1 MTFSSLVFIC
11 IFLPIVFILHC
22 AIPHTKVRNALL
34 VVASLL
40 FYAFGEPV
48 YVILMIASAFMNYLS
63 AILID
68 RVNRKLFLIVA
79 VILNIG
85 TLSVFKYAGFAVTTV
100 NNLLGSNLT
109 VPVIALP
116 IGISFFTFQ
125 ALSYVI
131 DVYRG
136 QVDVQKNF
144 GKVLLYISFFPQLIA
159 GPIVKYRDIELEINE
174 RTISVDEIAPGLR
187 RFIVGLAKKVLIANS
202 MAVVADNVF
211 NSSVS
216 DLNIIVAWIGALAY
230 VMQIYFDFSGYSDM
244 AIGLGRMFGFH
255 FRENFNHPYIST
267 NVKEFWRRWHISL
280 SSWFK
285 DYVYIP
291 LGGNRKGKLRTA
303 INKIIVFFLTGLWHG
318 ANWTFVVWGLFHG
331 LFSFIEEYIPSIKKL
346 PKVIGHIYL
355 MVVVTVGFAIFRA
368 DNLSYAGGFIAK
380 MFTGFDFS
388 AEYMSLALRQMTP
401 WFIVIFVAAIICMG
415 TFEKLVKEIYCD
427 EATLADGTAEAI
439 EGIGE
444 GADGTAEAIEGSGEG
459 ADDSKIVVGTSV
471 LRNVL
476 NAALYVVA
484 VMLLIWCILRLS
496 SGSYN
501 PFIYFRF

>member
-11 IFLPIVFILHC
+11 IFLPIVFSLHC
-22 AIPHTKVRNALL
+22 AIPSLKVRNALL

-40 FYAFGEPV
+40 FYAFGEPI
-48 YVILMIASAFMNYLS
+48 YVLLMIASAFMNYLS

-68 RVNRKLFLIVA
+68 RVNGKLFLVLA
-79 VILNIG
+79 VVLNIG
-85 TLSVFKYAGFAVTTV
+85 VLSVFKYAGFAVTSV
-100 NNLLGSNLT
+100 NNLFGAGIP
-109 VPVIALP
+109 VPQIALP

-136 QVDVQKNF
+136 QVDVQKSF

-174 RTISVDEIAPGLR
+174 RRLDVQEIAPGLR

-202 MAVVADNVF
+202 MAVTADNIF
-211 NSSVS
+211 NSDVS
-216 DLNIIVAWIGALAY
+216 DLNIILAWLGALAY

-255 FRENFNHPYIST
+255 FKENFNHPYIST
-267 NVKEFWRRWHISL
+267 NIKEFWRRWHISL

-291 LGGNRKGKLRTA
+291 LGGNQKGKLRTA

-318 ANWTFVVWGLFHG
+318 ANWTFVAWGLFHG
-331 LFSFIEEYIPSIKKL
+331 LFSFIEEFIPSIRKL

-368 DNLSYAGGFIAK
+368 DNLAYAGGFLAK

-388 AEYMSLALRQMTP
+388 QEYMSLALRQLTP
-401 WFIVIFVAAIICMG
+401 WFVVMFIAAVACMG
-415 TFEKLVKEIYCD
+415 TFEKLVAKFYKPS
-427 EATLADGTAEAI
+427 AEGDA
-439 EGIGE
+439 GDAA
-444 GADGTAEAIEGSGEG
+444 GAG
-459 ADDSKIVVGTSV
+459 AVDTVVGETGSRKV
-471 LRNVL
+471 
-476 NAALYVVA
+476 AIIETALYVIA
-484 VMLLIWCILRLS
+484 VGLLIWCILRLS